1 MRGQCQALRPSSGRR
16 FGRGGQTPG
25 RLASRGGWVLGLV
38 WLLVAAEWATGA
50 SPPRASV
57 PIAARD
63 AFGREVILNAPGYV
77 TVVLSSTEKTQQAT
91 RRAAGALDH
100 FQTTPD
106 FRLIVLVDLHG
117 SVAAWMPGYVS
128 HRLQADLRREAARMQ
143 MLCAKDA
150 NHPGWHPF
158 VCAIP
163 DFSGRTVRNLG
174 WRADRGRLRATV
186 YDRRGLELAKWHN
199 LEPKEYSAIEAIVG
213 HALRR
218 EG

>member
-1 MRGQCQALRPSSGRR
+1 MRGQWRTLGPSGRR
-16 FGRGGQTPG
+16 FGCG
-25 RLASRGGWVLGLV
+25 RRASGRIVPRTGWLLTLV
-38 WLLVAAEWATGA
+38 WIFAASEWATGA
-50 SPPRASV
+50 TTAGAAGA
-57 PIAARD
+57 IAARD
-63 AFGREVILNAPGYV
+63 AFGREVVLNAPGYV

-91 RRAAGALDH
+91 RRAAGTLDH

-128 HRLQADLRREAARMQ
+128 HRMQADLRREAARMQ
-143 MLCAKDA
+143 MLSAKEG
-150 NHPGWHPF
+150 NRPGWHPF

-163 DFSGRTVRNLG
+163 DFNGRTVRSLG

-186 YDRRGLELAKWHN
+186 YDRRGVELAKWNN
-199 LEPKEYSAIEAIVG
+199 LEPKEYSVIELVVA

>member
-1 MRGQCQALRPSSGRR
+1 MRGQWRTLGPSGRR
-16 FGRGGQTPG
+16 PSGM
-25 RLASRGGWVLGLV
+25 LVSRTG
-38 WLLVAAEWATGA
+38 WLLTLLWLFAASLWATGA
-50 SPPRASV
+50 NSPGAGGA
-57 PIAARD
+57 IAARD
-63 AFGREVILNAPGYV
+63 AFGREVVLNAPGYV

-91 RRAAGALDH
+91 RRAAGTLDH

-143 MLCAKDA
+143 MLSAKDG
-150 NHPGWHPF
+150 NRPGWHPF

-163 DFSGRTVRNLG
+163 DFNGRTVRSLG

-186 YDRRGLELAKWHN
+186 YDRHGMELAKWHN
-199 LEPKEYSAIEAIVG
+199 LEPKEYSAVELVVA

>member
-1 MRGQCQALRPSSGRR
+1 MSA
-16 FGRGGQTPG
+16 
-25 RLASRGGWVLGLV
+25 
-38 WLLVAAEWATGA
+38 
-50 SPPRASV
+50 
-57 PIAARD
+57 PIIARD
-63 AFGREVILNAPGYV
+63 AFGREVVLNAPGYV

-100 FQTTPD
+100 FQTAAG

-128 HRLQADLRREAARMQ
+128 RRMQDDLRREAVRMQ
-143 MLCAKDA
+143 MLSAKDGS
-150 NHPGWHPF
+150 HPGWRPF

-163 DFSGRTVRNLG
+163 DFSGRTVRSLG

-186 YDRRGLELAKWHN
+186 YDRHGMELAKWNN
-199 LEPKEYSAIEAIVG
+199 LEPQEYGALEALVG
-213 HALRR
+213 RALRR

>member
-1 MRGQCQALRPSSGRR
+1 MGGHWQALRPNGRR
-16 FGRGGQTPG
+16 FDCGRQTPG
-25 RLASRGGWVLGLV
+25 RLASRTGWVLALALFLIA
-38 WLLVAAEWATGA
+38 WERATGA
-50 SPPRASV
+50 NSSRTSGA
-57 PIAARD
+57 IAARD
-63 AFGREVILNAPGYV
+63 AFGREVVLNAPGYV

-143 MLCAKDA
+143 MLSTKDA

-163 DFSGRTVRNLG
+163 DFNGRTVRSLG

-186 YDRRGLELAKWHN
+186 YDRHGMELAKWHN
-199 LEPKEYSAIEAIVG
+199 LEPKEYGAVEALVG
-213 HALRR
+213 RALRR